1 MKNKRIYFILW
12 FVAGS
17 LIGGQAIQYYLS
29 GAPRENS
36 NFINF
41 LVVAQ
46 FIAGVGLAFYGW
58 KNFRLLGS
66 SKT

>member
-1 MKNKRIYFILW
+1 MKNKRAYFILW

-17 LIGGQAIQYYLS
+17 LIGGQAIQYFMS
-29 GAPRENS
+29 GAARENS

-41 LVVAQ
+41 LVVVQ
-46 FIAGVGLAFYGW
+46 FIAGIGVAFYGW
-58 KNFRLLGS
+58 KNFRLVGN